1 MKVKTNLGRILDGVE
16 ADKLKCNTAIIK
28 LLSDK
33 TILAWIMKY
42 TIDVYS
48 KCTIAEIRECIEG
61 VPEIHK
67 QKVNPGKTPEEITK
81 MSENELVLD
90 EGESYFD
97 IRFYAYTPDRELN
110 KLIINIEAQNDY
122 YVEYDIVTRAIFYCA
137 RMLSSQYGKEF
148 TNSQYQ
154 NIRKVYSIWICPDVP
169 QKAEYTIASYKMS
182 KSDIY
187 GKVPD
192 DEYYDLLEA
201 VIICL
206 GKEENKSKG
215 TKLHRLISTLLS
227 TSIKVKDKKQVLKQE
242 YDIDTS
248 VELEERMRNMCNL
261 ADGIEARAMEKGMEK
276 GLAEGRMETLVTL
289 VIDGLLDKEVAAN
302 RAGMSVESF
311 DKLMASMQE

>member
-1 MKVKTNLGRILDGVE
+1 MNVKTNLGRILDGVE

-28 LLSDK
+28 LLCDK

-42 TIDVYS
+42 TIDVY
-48 KCTIAEIRECIEG
+48 KECTIEEIRECIEG
-61 VPEIHK
+61 IPEIHK
-67 QKVNPGKTPEEITK
+67 QKVNPGRTPEEISQ
-81 MSENELVLD
+81 MSENELVID
-90 EGESYFD
+90 EGESYYD
-97 IRFYAYTPDRELN
+97 IRFCAYTPDGELN
-110 KLIINIEAQNDY
+110 KMIVNIEAQNDY
-122 YVEYDIVTRAIFYCA
+122 YVEYNIVTRAIFYCA

-169 QKAEYTIASYKMS
+169 QRVEYTITSYKMS
-182 KSDIY
+182 KFDIY
-187 GKVPD
+187 GSSLD
-192 DEYYDLLEA
+192 DDYYDLLEA

-206 GKEENKSKG
+206 GKEKNKFKG

-242 YDIDTS
+242 FDIDTS

-261 ADGIEARAMEKGMEK
+261 ADGIEARGIAKGR
-276 GLAEGRMETLVTL
+276 AEGRTEALVAL
-289 VIDGLLDKEVAAN
+289 VIDGLLDKEVAAD

-311 DKLMASMQE
+311 DELIASMQA